1 MMEMDEEGKHRTS
14 TMDSSIPRFNDLRQ
28 EERPLSPQKT
38 SRSAANVSFNPASY
52 TYSPVEDMNS
62 ATAPEGSPGSVHN
75 RPQSPVVVV
84 NRSVRDEPMVV
95 TKVDPGAA
103 DNYAGGVVQ
112 EGSGGGRGVVQKP
125 RPTVLGLGRS
135 KRESIVNRLA
145 LGLRLC
151 GFIFC
156 LVSFAVM
163 AANKYKGW
171 SLDSFDRYTE
181 FRYCMSLNVIGFVYS
196 GCQAIDLVYHLSTGK
211 YVLQRDK
218 LRCFFDF
225 FSDQMTLCQ
234 HIAYISM
241 ARSLEQIPVS
251 VIYNI
256 VVESEINAT
265 RVDDWIS
272 NWGKDQ
278 FPTMATASVAISF
291 LAFLSFAFSSFISGY
306 TLCMFNYA

>member
-84 NRSVRDEPMVV
+84 KRSVRDEPMVV

-225 FSDQMTLCQ
+225 FSDQIL
-234 HIAYISM
+234 AYLLIS
-241 ARSLEQIPVS
+241 ASS
-251 VIYNI
+251 
-256 VVESEINAT
+256 SAAT

>member
-225 FSDQMTLCQ
+225 FSDQ
-234 HIAYISM
+234 
-241 ARSLEQIPVS
+241 
-251 VIYNI
+251 VILLLN
-256 VVESEINAT
+256 
-265 RVDDWIS
+265 
-272 NWGKDQ
+272 
-278 FPTMATASVAISF
+278 
-291 LAFLSFAFSSFISGY
+291 Y
-306 TLCMFNYA
+306 TFTWQKTET

>member
-52 TYSPVEDMNS
+52 TYSPVEDMHS

-225 FSDQMTLCQ
+225 FSDQIL
-234 HIAYISM
+234 AYLLIS
-241 ARSLEQIPVS
+241 ASS
-251 VIYNI
+251 
-256 VVESEINAT
+256 SAAT

>member
-1 MMEMDEEGKHRTS
+1 MEMDEEGKHRTS

-84 NRSVRDEPMVV
+84 KRSVRDEPMVV

-163 AANKYKGW
+163 AANKYTGW

-225 FSDQMTLCQ
+225 FSDQIL
-234 HIAYISM
+234 AYLLIS
-241 ARSLEQIPVS
+241 ASS
-251 VIYNI
+251 
-256 VVESEINAT
+256 SAAT

>member
-1 MMEMDEEGKHRTS
+1 MEMDEEGKHRTS

-225 FSDQMTLCQ
+225 FSDQIL
-234 HIAYISM
+234 AYLLIS
-241 ARSLEQIPVS
+241 ASS
-251 VIYNI
+251 
-256 VVESEINAT
+256 SAAT

>member
-181 FRYCMSLNVIGFVYS
+181 FRYCMSLNVLGFVYS
-196 GCQAIDLVYHLSTGK
+196 GCQVIDLVYHLSTGK

-225 FSDQMTLCQ
+225 FSDQIL
-234 HIAYISM
+234 AYLLIS
-241 ARSLEQIPVS
+241 ASS
-251 VIYNI
+251 
-256 VVESEINAT
+256 SAAT

>member
-125 RPTVLGLGRS
+125 RPTVLGLERS

-225 FSDQMTLCQ
+225 FSDQIL
-234 HIAYISM
+234 AYLLIS
-241 ARSLEQIPVS
+241 ASS
-251 VIYNI
+251 
-256 VVESEINAT
+256 SAAT